1 MDSQAA
7 NGGKNPEWDATDPES
22 AKAHKWASTVKSK
35 FLNGYKVNPEYIS
48 YLKSVN
54 FSLEPTDLKDPA
66 RNQKNKDMH
75 LKKWKNSL
83 KGLES
88 YVSTH
93 HCLPYRTDSEHCH
106 LRKWYFDQKY
116 HLEKGKLT
124 KDREEMLI
132 ATFGAKWTSQ
142 PSIHGVDLK
151 SRNKNL
157 EKWMNNFK
165 GLESYVTTHNCLPNI
180 KDSEHGHLRQWYKC
194 QKYQLEKGTLTK
206 WREEMM
212 IATFGVKWT
221 WDPSIHDVEI
231 YGVRYYDFIH
241 DDCRKVAQRFREK
254 R

>member
-7 NGGKNPEWDATDPES
+7 NGGKNPEWDATDAES
-22 AKAHKWASTVKSK
+22 AKAYKWAGAVKSK

-54 FSLEPTDLKDPA
+54 FSLEPMDLKDPA
-66 RNQKNKDMH
+66 RNQKKKDMN
-75 LKKWKNSL
+75 LEKWKNSL
-83 KGLES
+83 KRLES

-93 HCLPYRTDSEHCH
+93 HCLPDS
-106 LRKWYFDQKY
+106 
-116 HLEKGKLT
+116 
-124 KDREEMLI
+124 
-132 ATFGAKWTSQ
+132 
-142 PSIHGVDLK
+142 
-151 SRNKNL
+151 
-157 EKWMNNFK
+157 
-165 GLESYVTTHNCLPNI
+165 
-180 KDSEHGHLRQWYKC
+180 KDSEHGHLRHWYFNQKC
-194 QKYQLEKGTLTK
+194 NLKKGTLTK

-241 DDCRKVAQRFREK
+241 DDCRKVAERFREK